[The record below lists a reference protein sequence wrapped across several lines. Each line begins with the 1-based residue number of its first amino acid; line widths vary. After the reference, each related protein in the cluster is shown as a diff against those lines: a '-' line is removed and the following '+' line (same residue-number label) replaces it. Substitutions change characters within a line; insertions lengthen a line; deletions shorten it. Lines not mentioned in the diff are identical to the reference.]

1 MVNFF
6 CFDYWTQIDSENVAG
21 VVTRVIEQAP
31 CNSCHAQVMKS
42 SHHTALLHSQT
53 LQGATAAIE
62 SCFALASGSSAV
74 PLSAQELIDCTVGLK
89 AGEGTEL
96 DRGNLGCTAGF
107 PDVHLKESLH

>member
-1 MVNFF
+1 MITG
-6 CFDYWTQIDSENVAG
+6 TQIDLENVAG

-31 CNSCHAQVMKS
+31 CNSCHAQVMNS
-42 SHHTALLHSQT
+42 SNHTALLDSQT

-62 SCFALASGSSAV
+62 SCFALSSGSSAV